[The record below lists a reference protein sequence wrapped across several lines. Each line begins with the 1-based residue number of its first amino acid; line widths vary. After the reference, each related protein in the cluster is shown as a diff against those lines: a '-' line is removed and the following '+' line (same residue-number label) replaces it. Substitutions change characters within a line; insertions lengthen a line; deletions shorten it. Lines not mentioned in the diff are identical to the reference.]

1 MQVRWKDDVLSMH
14 LDLEN
19 LLERFYSKHAIKQ
32 DLDEWLANHEYSDAI
47 APENEN
53 EWMAT

>member
-1 MQVRWKDDVLSMH
+1 MY

-19 LLERFYSKHAIKQ
+19 ILECFYSKHAIKQ
-32 DLDEWLANHEYSDAI
+32 DLDEWLTNHEYADAI

-53 EWMAT
+53 GWMAT